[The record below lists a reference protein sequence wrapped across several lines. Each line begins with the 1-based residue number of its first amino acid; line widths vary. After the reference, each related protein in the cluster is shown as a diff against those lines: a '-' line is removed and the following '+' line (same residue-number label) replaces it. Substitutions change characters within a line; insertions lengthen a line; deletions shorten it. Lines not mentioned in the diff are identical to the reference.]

1 METNNTE
8 PRAYHRLDSV
18 EEVDEFYQAIA
29 RERLTQKLSPERPYC
44 YWTIETYDKSNGIR
58 GGGGLGVLAADM
70 RRVAE
75 QLQVPFVLVTPF
87 YPWESHQK
95 MENMEQIDYHTEKNY
110 EDFGFNFVDTVRIR
124 TAQGSVELDVVEKQ
138 LGSSRFLCI
147 TEPNFGELY
156 SGESGSD
163 HRLYQE
169 VSLGFGGYQALK
181 LVGLRPAVIQLNE
194 VATFFAAVAR
204 LDELVSSGM
213 DFYEA
218 VVYTRKHTLYTNHT
232 LVQAAEATFQY
243 DQFERYVFPN
253 IKSVAVKRWLQD
265 KV

>member
-110 EDFGFNFVDTVRIR
+110 EDFGFNFVDTAFQVNYP
-124 TAQGSVELDVVEKQ
+124 AFGLAEKEFNALAEFQ
-138 LGSSRFLCI
+138 VFLFCY
-147 TEPNFGELY
+147 PVFGHFMCECQKY
-156 SGESGSD
+156 SGD
-163 HRLYQE
+163 NAYHCQYQCRHYLILHA
-169 VSLGFGGYQALK
+169 SA
-181 LVGLRPAVIQLNE
+181 P
-194 VATFFAAVAR
+194 
-204 LDELVSSGM
+204 
-213 DFYEA
+213 
-218 VVYTRKHTLYTNHT
+218 
-232 LVQAAEATFQY
+232 
-243 DQFERYVFPN
+243 P
-253 IKSVAVKRWLQD
+253 
-265 KV
+265 